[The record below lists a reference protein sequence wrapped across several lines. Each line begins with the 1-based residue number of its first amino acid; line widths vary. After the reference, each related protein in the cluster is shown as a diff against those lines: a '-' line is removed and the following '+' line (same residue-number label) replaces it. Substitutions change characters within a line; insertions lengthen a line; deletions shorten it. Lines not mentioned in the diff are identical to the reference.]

1 MSIRVVANELKPA
14 EGDEDFR
21 LHLAALEW
29 SLAEPIIINSADDI
43 KSSVDWKDRVDPF
56 HHQVQNLMRFCRR
69 LPVTLLADDV
79 GLGKTISAGLII
91 AELMK
96 RNRVSKVFVIC
107 PKILIPQ
114 WIEELGS
121 KFGISAYGA
130 VGTQLRA
137 AHNRTESVI
146 VTTYQSATGFLQR
159 PETSGRFDMLILDE
173 AHKVR
178 NLHGT
183 PNPPQMATAVFKAL
197 ESRMFKYVVML
208 TATPIQNRLWDIY
221 SLVDCLAVARGHKN
235 PFGTPEQFGSRFIAD
250 SVNTARRLNANHAEE
265 FRKIVNSYMFRTRRV
280 DAQLTF
286 PDRQVQTAPVNP
298 STGEQHLQRV
308 IAENI
313 SGFNALQQTSLL
325 VALMSSPHALAMQL
339 NNMASNGT
347 AEQWL
352 ADEVSSTVRQV
363 SAPAKASMVLRVA
376 KDLKSKRSDWRMVIF
391 TTRKETQRMLG
402 EVLGKAG
409 IACGYISGGEPAKN
423 NATILSFREDNP
435 KINVIISTDAGAEGV
450 NLQAA
455 NVLVNYDL
463 PWNPMIVEQRIG
475 RVQRIGSR
483 FKNVWVV
490 NIVHNNSPEQRIV
503 GRLMEKLQVIS
514 HTVGDIEAVLEATND
529 SNGDT
534 LEKQIRE
541 MVVAS
546 LKGQDQEQAARAAE
560 KSIEEARKLIEK
572 NQEEMDRQLGSASD
586 SEDAEIPMPRL
597 KPALP
602 SMPLEDFVIGALRSE
617 GATVSKANDGLYS
630 CRSDTHGD
638 NDFTFDDKVLER
650 FSQRGVFMGR
660 APHLYQQGKPA
671 FERLVQRWIDRSA
684 ARIQDKRC
692 SSGDIQIIAGNWIA
706 TVPSAT
712 LTTTQVSERH
722 ERFAGSIVCRTRVAN
737 AVDSYEKLIELNYKS
752 NGRPPHS
759 NTDLTRTIQAKSLVP
774 DLDSFVSDQV
784 DVDSDIGKFRDFYES
799 RLKIEL
805 QRSDSGDRKAKLVN
819 DLGPGVTADASA
831 LRGELTDAFTIT
843 VNYQFGGE
851 MQYQSV
857 IKVERGKVIREPQR
871 DRCTATNSQLP
882 VDCLEL
888 CKATGRLFL
897 RERLGKSE
905 VSGEYAVPDAF
916 VVCEESGRKVH
927 QNETATCCITGKLVC
942 RSFLIRSELSG
953 RFALPMH
960 TTSCEITGATVICDE
975 LVASNISKKRFR
987 SDQAVK
993 LANDTIAH
1001 SSEATQCFYSQS
1013 WLASDQCDISDVS
1026 NRPVSKER
1034 LAYSEHSNRKCDISE
1049 LVTCDKS
1056 GTRLLPDEVG
1066 QCEMSKK
1073 RFRKDLLRRCPETGK
1088 TVEQS
1093 LLVPCEET
1101 GVCVLADALDT
1112 CCISGKRVRK
1122 SLLGKSD
1129 ASGKKCLADRLVQ
1142 CEISMARLLPEETN
1156 VCQVTRSRADVRL
1169 LKKCGVSGKIALSD
1183 KMVQSKASG
1192 KWMLTEYTKTLPSGV
1207 IVGEKE
1213 VAICCWTRKYL
1224 RVEQTAVCALC
1235 GLVFEK
1241 SLMNASG
1248 EFSVLRECLDGKH
1261 RGHTFPEP
1269 GFLARIQPKI
1279 FAGII
1284 MFQWVT
1290 STSKKAHVMFGKKS
1304 TFGFNSRVFAV
1315 VAEGDLT
1322 GLQLRGK
1329 VLFGKRSKRI
1339 WHMTESHELT
1349 R

>member
-1 MSIRVVANELKPA
+1 MRIRVVANELKPA
-14 EGDEDFR
+14 EGDDDFR

-43 KSSVDWKDRVDPF
+43 KSSVDWKDRVAPF

-96 RNRVSKVFVIC
+96 RNRVSKAFVIC

-121 KFGISAYGA
+121 KFGISAYSA
-130 VGTQLRA
+130 VGTELRA
-137 AHNRTESVI
+137 AHNRAESVI
-146 VTTYQSATGFLQR
+146 VTTYQSATKFLER

-183 PNPPQMATAVFKAL
+183 QNPPKMAKAIFKAL
-197 ESRMFKYVVML
+197 ESRLFKYVVML

-235 PFGTPEQFGSRFIAD
+235 PLGTPEQFGSRFIAD
-250 SVNTARRLNANHAEE
+250 RVNTARRLNANHAEE

-280 DAQLTF
+280 DAQLAF
-286 PDRQVQTAPVNP
+286 PDRQVQTASVTP

-325 VALMSSPHALAMQL
+325 VALMSSPHALAMQMR
-339 NNMASNGT
+339 NMASNGT
-347 AEQWL
+347 AEQCL
-352 ADEVSSTVRQV
+352 ADEVSSTVRQI
-363 SAPAKASMVLRVA
+363 STPAKASMVLQVA
-376 KDLKSKRSDWRMVIF
+376 RDLKSKRSDWRMVIF

-423 NATILSFREDNP
+423 NATIMSFREDNP
-435 KINVIISTDAGAEGV
+435 KLNVIISTDAGAEGV

-483 FKNVWVV
+483 FKSVWVV

-503 GRLMEKLQVIS
+503 SRLMEKLQVIS

-534 LEKQIRE
+534 LAKQIRE

-572 NQEEMDRQLGSASD
+572 NQAEMDRQLGSASD

-597 KPALP
+597 KPAIP
-602 SMPLEDFVIGALRSE
+602 SMSLEEFVIGALRSE
-617 GATVSKANDGLYS
+617 GASVSRADERLFS
-630 CRSDTHGD
+630 CRSDVHGD

-650 FSQRGVFMGR
+650 FSQPGVFMGR
-660 APHLYQQGKPA
+660 APHLFQQGKPA

-684 ARIQDKRC
+684 ARIQDNRC
-692 SSGDIQIIAGNWIA
+692 SSSDIQIIAKNWIS
-706 TVPSAT
+706 TVPGAT
-712 LTTTQVSERH
+712 LTAAQVSERH
-722 ERFAGSIVCRTRVAN
+722 ARFVGSIVCRTRVAN
-737 AVDSYEKLIELNYKS
+737 AVDSYEKLIELSYETKAL
-752 NGRPPHS
+752 PPDS
-759 NTDLTRTIQAKSLVP
+759 NTDLKRAIHANSLVP
-774 DLDSFVSDQV
+774 DLDSFVSDKV
-784 DVDSDIGKFRDFYES
+784 DMDADISKFRDFYES
-799 RLKIEL
+799 RLQIEL

-819 DLGPGVTADASA
+819 DLGPGVTVEASA
-831 LRGELTDAFTIT
+831 LQGELVDT
-843 VNYQFGGE
+843 VTVTVSYEFGGE
-851 MQYQSV
+851 LQYHSV
-857 IKVERGKVIREPQR
+857 IEVERGKVIREPTR
-871 DRCTATNSQLP
+871 DRCTASKSQLP
-882 VDCLEL
+882 VDCLEV
-888 CKATGRLFL
+888 CKATGGLFL
-897 RERLGKSE
+897 AERLQKSE

-916 VVCEESGRKVH
+916 VVCEETGRKVH
-927 QNETATCCITGKLVC
+927 QKETATCCITGKLVC
-942 RSFLIRSELSG
+942 RSLLVRSEMTG
-953 RFALPMH
+953 RCALPMQ
-960 TTSCEITGATVICDE
+960 TTRCEITGSIVISDE
-975 LVASNISKKRFR
+975 LKTSAISEKRFR
-987 SDQAVK
+987 ADQAIK
-993 LANDTIAH
+993 LSNRTIAH
-1001 SSEATQCFYSQS
+1001 SSEGVQCSYSRK

-1034 LAYSEHSNRKCDISE
+1034 LAYSEHSSRKCDISE
-1049 LVTCDKS
+1049 IVICERT
-1056 GTRLLPDEVG
+1056 GMRLLSDEAG
-1066 QCEMSKK
+1066 QCELTKK
-1073 RFRKDLLRRCPETGK
+1073 MLRKDLLCRCPETGK
-1088 TVEQS
+1088 TVDQS
-1093 LLVPCEET
+1093 LLVSCEES
-1101 GVCVLADALDT
+1101 GVGVLPPALDT
-1112 CCISGKRVRK
+1112 CCVSGKRVRK
-1122 SLLGKSD
+1122 SLLGKSE
-1129 ASGKKCLADRLVQ
+1129 ASGRKCLADRLVQ
-1142 CEISMARLLPEETN
+1142 CEISMARLLPQETN
-1156 VCQVTRSRADVRL
+1156 VCQVTRKRVDVRL
-1169 LKKCGVSGKIALSD
+1169 LKKCAASGKIALSD

-1192 KWMLTEYTKTLPSGV
+1192 KWMLTEYTKTLPSGAM
-1207 IVGEKE
+1207 VGAKE
-1213 VAICCWTRKYL
+1213 VAICCWARKYV
-1224 RVEQTAVCALC
+1224 RVEQTAVCVLC
-1235 GLVFEK
+1235 GLVFQK
-1241 SLMNASG
+1241 RLMNAAG

-1261 RGHTFPEP
+1261 RGDTFPEP
-1269 GFLARIQPKI
+1269 GFLNRIHPKI
-1279 FAGII
+1279 FGGIV

-1290 STSKKAHVMFGKKS
+1290 STSGSAHVMFGKKS

-1315 VAEGDLT
+1315 VSVGDLT
-1322 GLQLRGK
+1322 GLQLRGRA
-1329 VLFGKRSKRI
+1329 LFGKRSKGI
-1339 WHMTESHELT
+1339 WHITESHELSK
-1349 R
+1349 